1 MPCQAIR
8 SLGWVE
14 ALLFDDLRT
23 ELAQV
28 APKAERDQVVSRAW
42 IIRGHG
48 LSGG

>member
-14 ALLFDDLRT
+14 ALLVKHLRVQP
-23 ELAQV
+23 AQV
-28 APKAERDQVVSRAW
+28 APKAERDQVISRAW
-42 IIRGHG
+42 ISRGHG